1 MKNFTLEWI
10 IIIPYHCAAI
20 LWIGLSPFSRL
31 GLMKSHREALYVSW
45 ASFFPTE
52 WRNACVLVKQ
62 LHTTTWSQD
71 LLHTEIQDWKT
82 LVKWALIIRMYS
94 NVSVVW
100 GTRMYS
106 VFFGGNLNVE
116 IVPPPHPQCGQCKF
130 WNWRSRRE
138 ENVNAAPSCQRPS
151 SKYLLRQLERGLARW
166 LSG

>member
-1 MKNFTLEWI
+1 MNNNYTISLCSHSVNRSFFFLKVRAYEI
-10 IIIPYHCAAI
+10 SQR
-20 LWIGLSPFSRL
+20 GLICFMSLQSP
-31 GLMKSHREALYVSW
+31 
-45 ASFFPTE
+45 FFPTE

-116 IVPPPHPQCGQCKF
+116 IVLPPHPQCGQCKF
-130 WNWRSRRE
+130 WNWWPRRE
-138 ENVNAAPSCQRPS
+138 ENVNAAPSRQRPS